1 MSLCKWLTKEST
13 TNHSSKKPHKCPIKH
28 LTNVKYELIKIKF
41 LPIIISGKTT
51 MEQKDYKKRIIDDQL
66 QLKLDSFGATLIV
79 GPKGCG
85 KTTSA
90 KQKAKSIIEFQ
101 DEDLRDG
108 YLATANTM
116 PSKLLIGEN
125 PRLFDEWQDAPKI
138 WGAIRKSVDD
148 RNENGLY
155 ILTGSSSANVE
166 TPHTGTARIS
176 TLRMHPMSL
185 YESNESSG
193 EISLID
199 LFNGKDFDFVESKL
213 TIDDLIFAICRGG
226 WPRSLLNK
234 TPESKLEVAK
244 DIFVQTCSRDISS
257 IDGVKR
263 NNKWAE
269 KILKS
274 YSRNICTLAETK
286 TIFAD
291 VTSTTGMTKSTFYE
305 YVNALNKLYI
315 IEDLPAW
322 CPAIRSRE
330 LIRASAKRNLVDP
343 SIAVAALGVGP
354 EFFNTDFKTLGFLF
368 ESLCIR
374 DLKIY
379 SSGLRGELSYYRDR
393 YGLEADGVLHLQDG
407 RYALLEFK
415 LGQREIDLAAK
426 HLCKIEEL
434 IKKHN
439 ESEDQV
445 PLRLPDL
452 KIVITGT
459 QYGMKRED
467 GVYVVPLACLRP

>member
-1 MSLCKWLTKEST
+1 METK
-13 TNHSSKKPHKCPIKH
+13 I
-28 LTNVKYELIKIKF
+28 
-41 LPIIISGKTT
+41 
-51 MEQKDYKKRIIDDQL
+51 YKKRIIDDQL

-79 GPKGCG
+79 GPKSCG

-155 ILTGSSSANVE
+155 ILTGSSSIDIE

-176 TLRMHPMSL
+176 TLRMYPMSL
-185 YESNESSG
+185 YESGESTG
-193 EISLID
+193 EVSLID
-199 LFNGKDFDFVESKL
+199 LFNGKSFEFVESKL
-213 TIDDLIFAICRGG
+213 TMDGLIFAICRGG
-226 WPRSLLNK
+226 WPRSLFNK

-244 DIFVQTCSRDISS
+244 DIFVQTCNKDISS

-263 NNKWAE
+263 NKKWAE
-269 KILKS
+269 IILKS
-274 YSRNICTLAETK
+274 YARNICTLAETK

-291 VTSTTGMTKSTFYE
+291 ATSTTGMTKSTFYE
-305 YVNALNKLYI
+305 YINALNKLYI
-315 IEDLPAW
+315 IDDLPAW
-322 CPAIRSRE
+322 CPSIRSRE

-354 EFFNTDFKTLGFLF
+354 DFFNTDFKTLGFLF

-374 DLKIY
+374 DLKVY
-379 SSGLRGELSYYRDR
+379 SSKMRGELSYYHDR

-407 RYALLEFK
+407 RYALIEFK
-415 LGQREIDLAAK
+415 LGQQEIDDAAK

-439 ESEDQV
+439 ETEDQV
-445 PLRLPDL
+445 PLKLPDL
-452 KIVITGT
+452 KIVITAT
-459 QYGMKRED
+459 QYGYKREED
-467 GVYVVPLACLRP
+467 GVYVIPIGCLKD